1 MTRHRRLSSIWNRV
15 DSGEIH
21 RAPRKWQP
29 WLSDTGSLTQKI
41 EQVIGQKL
49 EVRVLRDC
57 RQNLNSD
64 ESRYFHLQT
73 HRCRIREV
81 LLCSNGIPLVMARSV
96 IPALSSSGSNQIILR
111 LGSKPLG
118 AVLFS
123 KTRKRSRKKALRE
136 ITLLNKRSSLWR
148 QCRQQYPELPSP
160 LWVRRTLY
168 KLKGRPLL
176 VSEIFLPALLKHSTN
191 SVTDVG

>member
-1 MTRHRRLSSIWNRV
+1 MTYRRRLSSIWNRV

-21 RAPRKWQP
+21 QAPRKWQP

-49 EVRVLRDC
+49 EVLVLRDC

-73 HRCRIREV
+73 KRCRIREV
-81 LLCSNGIPLVMARSV
+81 LLCSNGTPLVMARSV
-96 IPALSSSGSNQIILR
+96 IPTLSSGGSNQAVLR

-123 KTRKRSRKKALRE
+123 KTRKRSKKKTLRE
-136 ITLLNKRSSLWR
+136 IARVNKRNSLW
-148 QCRQQYPELPSP
+148 QKCHQKYQQLPSP
-160 LWVRRTLY
+160 LWARRTLY

-176 VSEIFLPALLKHSTN
+176 VCEIFLPELLKYSATQ
-191 SVTDVG
+191 